1 MRSKTKSTIAFIVA
15 GILLA
20 ACIGA
25 AGLLVQSRSAATS
38 FDPSPSL
45 TVEDAEDGFPA
56 VDWEYWQDVN
66 PDVIG
71 WVTVPGT
78 PIDYPIVQAHADAPT
93 WYLSHD
99 VYGNWNIYGCPYL
112 DADCEEEGFD
122 SRVAYVFAHHMDDG
136 SMFAPLASLDL
147 DECREI
153 LLPAELCHRLQKWCQ
168 KYRIHTGPVFLSRVG
183 EPLCR
188 VTVWKLFKALCE
200 RAKVSA
206 RKVFPHNLWHL
217 FARTFYNLEK
227 NISKLADLLG
237 HSSIET
243 TRIYIMESGAEH
255 ERLLNAGH
263 CGSAVR
269 HEISQKDL
277 WRRG

>member
-93 WYLSHD
+93 
-99 VYGNWNIYGCPYL
+99 
-112 DADCEEEGFD
+112 
-122 SRVAYVFAHHMDDG
+122 
-136 SMFAPLASLDL
+136 
-147 DECREI
+147 
-153 LLPAELCHRLQKWCQ
+153 
-168 KYRIHTGPVFLSRVG
+168 
-183 EPLCR
+183 
-188 VTVWKLFKALCE
+188 
-200 RAKVSA
+200 
-206 RKVFPHNLWHL
+206 
-217 FARTFYNLEK
+217 
-227 NISKLADLLG
+227 
-237 HSSIET
+237 
-243 TRIYIMESGAEH
+243 
-255 ERLLNAGH
+255 
-263 CGSAVR
+263 
-269 HEISQKDL
+269 
-277 WRRG
+277 